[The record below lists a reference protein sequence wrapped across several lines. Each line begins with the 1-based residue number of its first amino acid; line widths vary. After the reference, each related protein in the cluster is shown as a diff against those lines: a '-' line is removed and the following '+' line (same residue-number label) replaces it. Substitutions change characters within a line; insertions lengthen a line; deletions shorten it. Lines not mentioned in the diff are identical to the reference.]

1 MDRTL
6 ARISAQGSVTPLS
19 EYCSVE
25 STDEDFN
32 AITLGARVRTWLAYA
47 DVKIKIVIVD
57 PHR

>member
-6 ARISAQGSVTPLS
+6 ARISAQGSVTPLG

-32 AITLGARVRTWLAYA
+32 AITHLAPESVRGWHTRTL
-47 DVKIKIVIVD
+47 K
-57 PHR
+57 